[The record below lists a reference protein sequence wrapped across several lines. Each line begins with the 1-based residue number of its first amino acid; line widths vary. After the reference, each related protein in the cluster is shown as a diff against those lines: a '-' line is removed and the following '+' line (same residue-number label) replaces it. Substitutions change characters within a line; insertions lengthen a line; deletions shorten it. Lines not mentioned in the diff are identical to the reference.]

1 MEERRSRQGD
11 IRLAGCLDGRVA
23 VIGRRLSGVLRL
35 NDPLPA
41 GAVRVHVSLRDTGLA
56 DAPSRIL
63 SESIFVVKRLDSPA
77 VASTLDL
84 PAVPKPSRARWTFDA
99 VVTRSLLGQAAPG
112 DFILSRTTEYQE
124 GGGPVS
130 LTLQVIS

>member
-1 MEERRSRQGD
+1 MEERRSRQGY
-11 IRLAGCLDGRVA
+11 ICVAGCLDGRVA
-23 VIGRRLSGVLRL
+23 VTGRRLSGVLRL

-41 GAVRVHVSLRDTGLA
+41 RAVRVHVSLRDTGLA

-77 VASTLDL
+77 VAFTLDL
-84 PAVPKPSRARWTFDA
+84 PAVPKPSGARWTFDA
-99 VVTRSLLGQAAPG
+99 VVTRSLLGLAAPG
-112 DFILSRTTEYQE
+112 DFILARTTEYQE
-124 GGGPVS
+124 DGGPVS

>member
-1 MEERRSRQGD
+1 MEERRSRQGY
-11 IRLAGCLDGRVA
+11 ICVAGCLDGRVA
-23 VIGRRLSGVLRL
+23 VTGRRLSGVLRL

-41 GAVRVHVSLRDTGLA
+41 RAVRVHVSLRDTGLA

-77 VASTLDL
+77 VAFTLDL
-84 PAVPKPSRARWTFDA
+84 PAVPKPSGARWTFDA

-112 DFILSRTTEYQE
+112 DFILARTTEYQE
-124 GGGPVS
+124 DGGPDRKSV
-130 LTLQVIS
+130 V